1 MSRYSVAAHAASDR
15 KKWILVTIAIL
26 LLIAIVVL
34 IITTNCFTDWN
45 KYCLFGHDY
54 DDKGVCT
61 RCGAE
66 KPDEVEKPSKDPDEN
81 KVEDKDNVNG
91 GGVATVLPGN
101 GIRLLATK
109 MAPMAGV
116 PTSVAENSWSLTA
129 TVNEHADD
137 QYVNWSIEWVNAASA
152 WAKGKTVTEYA
163 TVTPTQAGALTATVR
178 VLKDF
183 GEQIRVTCIARD
195 TTLGTKKA
203 ECLFDYVQKITGITF
218 NMPNVSSASTSFSYS
233 FQTTAYTVAAD
244 MKLSVGNKM
253 ELSSDYKNDL
263 LSNAQNL
270 GVDVTCFIVGSPA
283 LSVSSNQIKLSKGT
297 YWYEVD
303 ECTAEGDYDDTW
315 FPSNSF
321 VGLFIGIDPNEFRRP
336 SDIEELIYAFRST
349 ISRVSSAHAT
359 FDVTFT
365 ATYGGKTYSSG
376 NKTIEVKFDG
386 SSIVVPVS
394 DVTLD
399 QSHIYA

>member
-81 KVEDKDNVNG
+81 NVEDKDNVNG

-137 QYVNWSIEWVNAASA
+137 KYVNWSIEWVNAASA

-183 GEQIRVTCIARD
+183 GEQIRVTCTARD

-244 MKLSVGNKM
+244 MKLSVGNIALTENFMSNLEDQIDSVK
-253 ELSSDYKNDL
+253 ENPSYDVHQGCHYSSAK
-263 LSNAQNL
+263 
-270 GVDVTCFIVGSPA
+270 
-283 LSVSSNQIKLSKGT
+283 LSVSGNSMTISK
-297 YWYEVD
+297 
-303 ECTAEGDYDDTW
+303 
-315 FPSNSF
+315 SF
-321 VGLFIGIDPNEFRRP
+321 SGEPTINGLLGLFLQIYSVDSDMISYLSFQSVMTYCFR
-336 SDIEELIYAFRST
+336 EA
-349 ISRVSSAHAT
+349 ISSVSSAHAT

-376 NKTIEVKFDG
+376 SKTIEVKFDG